1 MTDAELIQDFLDGH
15 EASFNLLLRRWQ
27 KRLYN
32 FVLRNVGDRD
42 EARDLC
48 QQVFIR
54 VHRRLA
60 GLRQPE
66 RFSSWLY
73 QIAAN
78 ACLDWQ
84 RTRQAQPTRRLEDAE
99 LAGDVT
105 DALPLSAGAGVI
117 ATDAAAQRRDV
128 SNLLSRALQRIPAE
142 QRVVVVMKE
151 YQDLKFTEIAAILQ
165 IPVNTAKSRLYYG
178 LKALKRVFDAWGL
191 NKESMGY
198 EL

>member
-1 MTDAELIQDFLDGH
+1 MTDAELIQHFRGGH
-15 EASFNLLLRRWQ
+15 QASLNLLLRRWQ

-32 FVLRNVGDRD
+32 FVLRFVGDRD
-42 EARDLC
+42 EAGDLC

-54 VHRRLA
+54 VHSRLSS
-60 GLRQPE
+60 LREPE

-73 QIAAN
+73 QIATN

-84 RTRQAQPTRRLEDAE
+84 KGRSGRRTQRLEVVE
-99 LAGDVT
+99 STGGVTHPGLTTGDGKT
-105 DALPLSAGAGVI
+105 
-117 ATDAAAQRRDV
+117 ATDAAAHRRETSD
-128 SNLLSRALQRIPAE
+128 LLSRALQEIPPD

-151 YQDLKFTEIAAILQ
+151 YEGLKFTEIAAILQ

-178 LKALKRVFDAWGL
+178 LRALKAIFDGWGL